1 MQSWHLDNSIPTCL
15 PSDRLHK
22 AALCPCAPRILWRPW
37 LLISQ
42 EPKREMWN
50 SETVKHVSLQ
60 VFNWNLA
67 NCSLQAAPETSV
79 ACHQQMACCYFLTHF
94 IFHSGSCTCIPQGI
108 WDWSQSPME
117 PQGKPRMVPG
127 TVDVFS
133 KSSMLRR
140 QKVYTDLS
148 TYGYDMIDKEL
159 LEGSK
164 LQMGLGSW
172 GFS

>member
-1 MQSWHLDNSIPTCL
+1 MQSWHLDNSISKCL

-37 LLISQ
+37 FWSLRSQ
-42 EPKREMWN
+42 KERC
-50 SETVKHVSLQ
+50 ETVKHVSLQ

-67 NCSLQAAPETSV
+67 QCSLQAAPETSV
-79 ACHQQMACCYFLTHF
+79 ACHQQCHVVLFDSL

-117 PQGKPRMVPG
+117 PQGKPRMAPG

-148 TYGYDMIDKEL
+148 YIYIWLWHDWQGT
-159 LEGSK
+159 
-164 LQMGLGSW
+164 LG
-172 GFS
+172 GI

>member
-1 MQSWHLDNSIPTCL
+1 
-15 PSDRLHK
+15 
-22 AALCPCAPRILWRPW
+22 
-37 LLISQ
+37 
-42 EPKREMWN
+42 
-50 SETVKHVSLQ
+50 
-60 VFNWNLA
+60 
-67 NCSLQAAPETSV
+67 
-79 ACHQQMACCYFLTHF
+79 
-94 IFHSGSCTCIPQGI
+94 
-108 WDWSQSPME
+108 ME

-172 GFS
+172 EFS